1 MAKAAGVTIS
11 TVSRTFSRPEMIG
24 DKTRN
29 RVLAA
34 AADLSYRPNALAGS
48 LTTKKTLLMGL
59 VTADIRNPS
68 VASLA
73 RGVQDSAYDRR
84 YLCIICSTAAHADSG
99 VSMLEEMVW
108 RGVDGIILTSSYG
121 MLDDRMRDF
130 IENQPEPRLPLV
142 YVGRH
147 RSLPSVDFVTPQGFQ
162 GGAIAV
168 THLIE
173 NGHRDIA
180 CLSGDY
186 TRDVAL
192 RRWDAY
198 IATLKTYDIPFNPDR
213 VAMDETTLEGGYT
226 AMTKVLATGT
236 GPTAVFAVNDL
247 MALGAIE
254 AIRDAG
260 LSVPDD
266 ISVVGFDDIPTA
278 ALSTPR
284 LSTVAQPSYDVGV
297 ASVEMLLRRIDD
309 PEMEQQIKLMDCRLV
324 PRETVR
330 RIGTG

>member
-1 MAKAAGVTIS
+1 
-11 TVSRTFSRPEMIG
+11 
-24 DKTRN
+24 
-29 RVLAA
+29 
-34 AADLSYRPNALAGS
+34 
-48 LTTKKTLLMGL
+48 
-59 VTADIRNPS
+59 
-68 VASLA
+68 
-73 RGVQDSAYDRR
+73 
-84 YLCIICSTAAHADSG
+84 
-99 VSMLEEMVW
+99 MLEEMVW

-324 PRETVR
+324 RARPCAGSAQADKSRPAFSIGHPIDTGVVDGRRGHSAIREKVR
-330 RIGTG
+330 RTPGRLSAKGGAYTACPVPARNIPLGLVAQRLPGIGIAGPST